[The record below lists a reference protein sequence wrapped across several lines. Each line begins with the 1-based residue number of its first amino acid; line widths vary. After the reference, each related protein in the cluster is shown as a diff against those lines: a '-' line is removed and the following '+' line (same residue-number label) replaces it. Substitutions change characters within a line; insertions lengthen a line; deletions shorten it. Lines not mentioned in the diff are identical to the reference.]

1 VRCAAGTL
9 AATVLAAFW
18 LVFGLAAVS
27 SPAYA
32 SISWGVCAESN
43 NIACGHLTVPLDPLD
58 PSQGAITLA
67 LRRHRAPLGEAK
79 DAVIALAGGPGQSAI
94 PFLGS
99 FAQLLGPVLAT
110 RDLIAFDQR
119 GTGFSHPLSCAV
131 FEHARSGSP
140 RTVGLC
146 GGEIGET
153 RGLFTT
159 AQTVADIEDIREA
172 GGYEKLVLY
181 GTSYGTKVAERY
193 AQEYP
198 SHVEALLLDSVV
210 PPNGPE
216 AFERPTFVA
225 VPRILRQLCSQA
237 ACAHI
242 TRDPVSDLGRL
253 VGRMGGGAV
262 HGTLIDGH
270 GKAERRRI
278 SSNDLVGILLGGDFN
293 PLLRAEFPAAVR
305 SAVRGDD
312 AALARLL
319 GRAEAG
325 AQGGEEEA
333 GPEAFDLPLYYSTIC
348 DETSFPWNPLAN
360 PIKRLREARA
370 ALRAIAAS
378 AFAPFT
384 RANAFAL
391 SDMPTCAY
399 WPDTPGGVGGVG
411 GSELNAT
418 PLPDVPTLILSGADD
433 LRTPTSGALEV
444 ARQIPDANLLVAP
457 NTGHSVLGA
466 DPTPCAHGALKSFF
480 EQRAVKQCKDRTP
493 PPIFRPTPLPPRSLP
508 EVAPIPGN
516 PGLPGRTLH
525 ATLLTLGDFSRQLF
539 EALLENIGEALF
551 GSGEIST
558 GGLRAGWGAFKQGKL
573 SLHGYSYVPG
583 VTLSGT
589 LSSSG
594 GGTLRIGGRAG
605 ADGALRIGPH
615 DSLSGVL
622 AGRHVHFSAP
632 SATGPS
638 LSLSLAA
645 PARIDSLLA
654 HPKSLKLLRAR
665 GIAALLRSVFGGQK
679 AV

>member
-1 VRCAAGTL
+1 MLLAAGWLSLPAL
-9 AATVLAAFW
+9 AVPTAQAQ
-18 LVFGLAAVS
+18 
-27 SPAYA
+27 
-32 SISWGVCAESN
+32 IDWGVCAESN
-43 NIACGHLTVPLDPLD
+43 NVACGHLTVPLDPRD
-58 PSQGAITLA
+58 PSRGTITLA

-99 FAQLLGPVLAT
+99 FDQLLGPVLAT

-119 GTGFSHPLSCAV
+119 GTGFSHPLSCAI

-159 AQTVADIEDIREA
+159 AQSVADIEDIREA

-198 SHVEALLLDSVV
+198 SHVEALVLDSVV

-216 AFERPTFVA
+216 AFERPTFAA
-225 VPRILRQLCSQA
+225 VPRILRQLCSDA

-242 TRDPVSDLGRL
+242 TRNPVSDLAGL
-253 VGRMGGGAV
+253 VRRMGGGAV
-262 HGTLIDGH
+262 HGTLIGRH
-270 GKAERRRI
+270 GKAERRGI
-278 SSNDLVGILLGGDFN
+278 SSNDLVGILLEGDFN

-319 GRAEAG
+319 AHAE
-325 AQGGEEEA
+325 GGGEGSEEEA
-333 GPEAFDLPLYYSTIC
+333 GPEAFDVPLYYSTIC

-360 PIKRLREARA
+360 PTKRLREAHA
-370 ALRAIAAS
+370 ALSAIAAS

-391 SDMPTCAY
+391 SDIPDCAY
-399 WPDTPGGVGGVG
+399 WPNTPGGL
-411 GSELNAT
+411 ELNAT

-466 DPTPCAHGALKSFF
+466 DPTPCAHDALKSFF

-493 PPIFRPTPLPPRSLP
+493 PPVFRPTPLPPRSLS
-508 EVAPIPGN
+508 EVAPIHGN
-516 PGLPGRTLH
+516 PGLPGSTLH

-573 SLHGYSYVPG
+573 ILHGYSYVPG
-583 VTLSGT
+583 VTVSGK

-594 GGTLRIGGRAG
+594 AGTLRIGGRAG
-605 ADGALRIGPH
+605 ADGTLQIGPH
-615 DSLSGVL
+615 GSLSGVL

-632 SATGPS
+632 PAGGPAG
-638 LSLSLAA
+638 LSVSLAA
-645 PARIDSLLA
+645 PTRIDGLLA
-654 HPKSLKLLRAR
+654 HRGRLTLLHAR
-665 GIAALLRSVFGGQK
+665 GIAALLRYVFGP
-679 AV
+679 